1 MKTEAP
7 HSPEAARIIQPS
19 LDLSHWLIEHSPRGF
34 TFDPL
39 PDEPQE
45 EIAALKFRM
54 RHKLAFAHFELALDH
69 HTSIVLLC
77 LNHLRSSAFPL
88 ARSLFDA
95 TWKGAWIAFAAP
107 QDLLDKYTQGKFD
120 PNPSTALRVLERL
133 KTRDSIQKV
142 APLLFRVFTGAYAHL
157 SDYSHAG
164 LLPVSRWMGEDE
176 ISAKYTDE
184 EMAELLR
191 LCDKLAACCGIFLAE
206 ICATGLQELPAT
218 LTDVLGLPPHRKD
231 VSNA

>member
-1 MKTEAP
+1 M
-7 HSPEAARIIQPS
+7 IIQPS
-19 LDLSHWLIEHSPRGF
+19 LDLSHWLIEHNPRGF

-95 TWKGAWIAFAAP
+95 TWKGAWVAFAAP
-107 QDLLDKYTQGKFD
+107 QDLLDKYTDGKFD
-120 PNPSTALRVLERL
+120 PNPNTALKVLEGH
-133 KTRDSIQKV
+133 KTRSSNPDV
-142 APLLFRVFTGAYAHL
+142 AAFLSRVFDEAYGHL
-157 SDYSHAG
+157 SDYAHAG

-176 ISAKYTDE
+176 ISAKYTN
-184 EMAELLR
+184 EMTEELLR

-206 ICATGLQELPAT
+206 ICATGLQDLPAM
-218 LTDVLGLPPHRKD
+218 LTDVLGLQPRCKN
-231 VSNA
+231 VSNT